1 MSEKGTREVI
11 RLALLGNYQVG
22 KTTLR
27 NIFLN
32 IDFSENILSTV
43 GINKADTKFILD
55 CGKEIKLIIW
65 DTAGQERFQSIAI
78 TSVRNAQ
85 GIILIFDL
93 TDRKSFNDLNTWLG
107 AINNATNQ
115 VTIVLFG
122 NKCDLP
128 NREITKEEAEN
139 FAKENNLTY
148 FETSAKL
155 NINIKEGFSFV
166 ANDAYN
172 KFGLYTSLRIKKK
185 KKKNEVKKCC

>member
-185 KKKNEVKKCC
+185 KEKK

>member
-65 DTAGQERFQSIAI
+65 DTAGQERFKSIAI

-107 AINNATNQ
+107 DINNATNQ